1 MRALI
6 TGAGGFLGSNL
17 AVHLRDHDWVVWGA
31 HFSKAP
37 GLKGVEE
44 RRLDICLPDA
54 VEALVAE
61 AKPDVVFHLAGLT
74 KPDDCAADPPAAR
87 QINVQGAKLVALAAA
102 AAGAR
107 VVFTST
113 DQVCDGSRALSAE
126 TDPARPLGVYGR
138 SKLDAE
144 AAVLEATQG
153 KALVLRLAL
162 TYGWGRGAAK
172 GRNFCEQW
180 LRLILTGG
188 RVAAFTDQWR
198 TPIYAEDACLA
209 MLAGA
214 TQGWDGV
221 LNLAG
226 PERAPRHDFAVRLAS
241 EFGFPAEA
249 VQAASASDVVF
260 RDPRPADAS
269 LSITRLQGLG
279 FEPRDISAG
288 LKAMH
293 TALENL

>member
-1 MRALI
+1 
-6 TGAGGFLGSNL
+6 
-17 AVHLRDHDWVVWGA
+17 
-31 HFSKAP
+31 
-37 GLKGVEE
+37 
-44 RRLDICLPDA
+44 
-54 VEALVAE
+54 
-61 AKPDVVFHLAGLT
+61 
-74 KPDDCAADPPAAR
+74 
-87 QINVQGAKLVALAAA
+87 
-102 AAGAR
+102 
-107 VVFTST
+107 
-113 DQVCDGSRALSAE
+113 RALSAE
-126 TDPARPLGVYGR
+126 SDPARPLGVYGR

-153 KALVLRLAL
+153 RALVLRLAL

-198 TPIYAEDACLA
+198 SPIYAEDACAA

-226 PERAPRHDFAVRLAS
+226 PERANRYDFAVGLAA
-241 EFGFPAEA
+241 EFGFPPEA

-260 RDPRPADAS
+260 RDPRPSDAS

-279 FEPRDISAG
+279 FEPRGISAG

-293 TALENL
+293 QALEHL

>member
-1 MRALI
+1 MRALV

-17 AVHLRDHDWVVWGA
+17 AVLLRDQGWVVWGA
-31 HFSKAP
+31 HHSKAA

-54 VEALVAE
+54 VTALVAE

-87 QINVQGAKLVALAAA
+87 QINVQGAKLVAQAAA

-126 TDPARPLGVYGR
+126 ADPARPLGVYGR

-153 KALVLRLAL
+153 RALVLRLAL

-209 MLAGA
+209 LLAGA

-226 PERAPRHDFAVRLAS
+226 PERSNRYDFAVQLAA
-241 EFGFPAEA
+241 EFGFPVEA
-249 VQAASASDVVF
+249 VQASSASDVVF

-279 FEPRDISAG
+279 FEPRGVGAG
-288 LKAMH
+288 LKSMH
-293 TALENL
+293 AALENL

>member
-1 MRALI
+1 MRALV
-6 TGAGGFLGSNL
+6 TGVGGFLGSNL
-17 AVHLRDHDWVVWGA
+17 AALLRDKDWTVWGA
-31 HFSKAP
+31 HYSKAP

-44 RRLDICLPDA
+44 RHLDICLPDA

-61 AKPDVVFHLAGLT
+61 AKPDVVFHLAGMA
-74 KPDDCAADPPAAR
+74 KPDDCAADAPSAR
-87 QINVQGAKLVALAAA
+87 QINVQGAKLVAQAAA

-107 VVFTST
+107 LLFTST
-113 DQVCDGSRALSAE
+113 DQVHDGSRALSSE
-126 TDPARPLGVYGR
+126 MDPARPLGVYGR

-144 AAVLEATQG
+144 AAVLEATGG

-172 GRNFCEQW
+172 GRNFAEQW
-180 LRLILTGG
+180 LRQILTGG
-188 RVAAFTDQWR
+188 RVVAFTDQWR
-198 TPIYAEDACLA
+198 TPIYAEDACA
-209 MLAGA
+209 GMLAGA
-214 TQGWDGV
+214 TQGWEGV

-226 PERAPRHDFAVRLAS
+226 PERGTRHDFAAQLAK
-241 EFGFPAEA
+241 EFGFPEGA

-279 FEPRDISAG
+279 FEPRGVSAG

-293 TALENL
+293 TALEHL

>member
-17 AVHLRDHDWVVWGA
+17 AVHLRDHDWVVWGT
-31 HFSKAP
+31 HYSKPA

-54 VEALVAE
+54 VNALVAE
-61 AKPDVVFHLAGLT
+61 AKPDVIFHLAGLT

-87 QINVQGAKLVALAAA
+87 QINVQGAKLVAQAAA
-102 AAGAR
+102 TAGAR
-107 VVFTST
+107 FVFTST
-113 DQVCDGSRALSAE
+113 DQVFDGSRALSAE
-126 TDPARPLGVYGR
+126 SDPARPLGVYGR

-144 AAVLEATQG
+144 AAVMEATYG

-209 MLAGA
+209 MLTGA

-226 PERAPRHDFAVRLAS
+226 PERANRYDFAAQLAA
-241 EFGFPAEA
+241 EFGFPVEA

-279 FEPRDISAG
+279 FQPRSISEG
-288 LKAMH
+288 LKSMH
-293 TALENL
+293 TALEQL